1 MAKVILLNGSPHK
14 DGSTY
19 TALAEVASALDEC
32 GVECEI
38 IHIGER
44 GHVGCSCCG
53 GCKKIGRCVIDDGVN
68 EVAEKLELAD
78 GVVIGSPVYYS
89 SPNGNLLGFL
99 DRLFFSSSRKG
110 KLMKVGAAVV
120 SARRGGCTATF
131 DALNKYF
138 MISGMPVVSSNYW
151 NMIHGGCADDARE
164 DLEGMQTMRT
174 LGRNMAFLIKA
185 ISLAREEGALPE
197 QETKTY
203 TNFIRR

>member
-1 MAKVILLNGSPHK
+1 MAKVILLNGSPHEA
-14 DGSTY
+14 GSTY
-19 TALAEVASALDEC
+19 TALCEVAGELELH
-32 GVECEI
+32 GIECEI

-44 GHVGCSCCG
+44 GHVGCNACG
-53 GCKKIGRCVIDDGVN
+53 GCKKIGKCIIDDGVN

-78 GVVIGSPVYYS
+78 GIVIGSPVYYA

-99 DRLFFSSSRKG
+99 DRLFYSSSRTNKP
-110 KLMKVGAAVV
+110 MKVGAAVV
-120 SARRGGCTATF
+120 SARRGGCSAAF

-151 NMIHGGCADDARE
+151 NMIHGSCADDARE
-164 DLEGMQTMRT
+164 DLEGMQTMRM

-185 ISLAREEGALPE
+185 IALAKKNEGLPE
-197 QETKTY
+197 SEQKIY